1 MIYSETLFLEAKA
14 LLCALIACP
23 SLSKEEDGTAVIIQ
37 DFLTKKGI
45 EPQRLGNNIWAKNL
59 HFDSNKP
66 NVLLNSHH
74 DTVKANE
81 SWTENPFG
89 ATEKEGKIIGLG
101 SNDAGASLVCLI
113 ATFCHFYPEKNLP
126 FNLILSAT
134 AEEEISGK
142 GGIESLLLSG
152 DFPEIAWAIVGEPT
166 DCQVAIAEKGLMVI
180 DATCTGKAGHA
191 ARNEGINAIEIAVSD
206 IQKINTHSFARVSD
220 VLGPVKTTVTV
231 IQAGKQHNV
240 IPDTCTYT
248 IDCRVNELYSL
259 AQVLEELQGI
269 VEATL
274 VPRTMRLQ
282 SSRIE
287 AEHPVV
293 LAAKKL
299 GLETYGSPTLSDQAL
314 LPCPSIKMGP
324 GHSSRSH
331 TADEFIYVDELKQG
345 IDLYIQL
352 LTF

>member
-126 FNLILSAT
+126 FNLILAAT

-152 DFPEIAWAIVGEPT
+152 DFPEITWAIVGEPT

-269 VEATL
+269 VDATL
-274 VPRTMRLQ
+274 VPRSMRLQ

-299 GLETYGSPTLSDQAL
+299 GLETFGSPTLSDQAL

>member
-14 LLCALIACP
+14 LLCAMIACP
-23 SLSKEEDGTAVIIQ
+23 SLSKEEEGTALIIQ
-37 DFLTKKGI
+37 DFLTKKSI
-45 EPQRLGNNIWAKNL
+45 QTHRLGNNIWAKNL

-74 DTVKANE
+74 DTVKANA
-81 SWTENPFG
+81 SWTENPYG

-113 ATFCHFYPEKNLP
+113 ATFCHFYPKNDLP
-126 FNLILSAT
+126 FNLILAAT

-142 GGIESLLLSG
+142 GGIESLLIAD
-152 DFPEIAWAIVGEPT
+152 DFPKIAWAIVGEPT

-191 ARNEGINAIEIAVSD
+191 ARNEGINAIDIAVSD
-206 IQKINTHSFARVSD
+206 IQKIKTHSFARVSD

-269 VEATL
+269 VEAKL
-274 VPRTMRLQ
+274 VPRSMRLQ

-287 AEHPVV
+287 AQHPVV

-299 GLETYGSPTLSDQAL
+299 GLETFGSPTLSDQAL
-314 LPCPSIKMGP
+314 LSCPSIKMGP
-324 GHSSRSH
+324 GHSNRSH

>member
-1 MIYSETLFLEAKA
+1 MMPSETLFLEAKA
-14 LLCALIACP
+14 LVSQLIACP

-37 DFLTKKGI
+37 DFLKAKGI
-45 EPQRLGNNIWAKNL
+45 ETQRLGNNIWAKNL
-59 HFDSNKP
+59 HFDPKKP

-74 DTVKANE
+74 DTVKAND
-81 SWTENPFG
+81 SWTESPFA
-89 ATEKEGKIIGLG
+89 ATEKDGKIIGLG

-113 ATFCHFYPEKNLP
+113 ATFCHFYAMSDLP
-126 FNLILSAT
+126 FNLVLAAT
-134 AEEEISGK
+134 AEEEISGQ
-142 GGIESLLLSG
+142 GGIESLIHHK

-206 IQKINTHSFARVSD
+206 IQKIQGHRFERVSE
-220 VLGPVKTTVTV
+220 VLGAVKTTVTV
-231 IQAGKQHNV
+231 IHAGKQHNV
-240 IPDTCTYT
+240 IPDLCTYT
-248 IDCRVNELYSL
+248 IDCRVNELYTL
-259 AQVLEELQGI
+259 AEILTELQSI
-269 VEATL
+269 VEAQL
-274 VPRTMRLQ
+274 VPRSMRLQ
-282 SSRIE
+282 SSRIDE
-287 AEHPVV
+287 HHPVV

-299 GLETYGSPTLSDQAL
+299 GLKTFGSPTLSDQAL

-324 GHSSRSH
+324 GHSGRSH
-331 TADEFIYVDELKQG
+331 TADEFIYVDEIKQG

>member
-1 MIYSETLFLEAKA
+1 MNSYETLFLEAKA
-14 LLCALIACP
+14 LLCELIACP
-23 SLSKEEDGTAVIIQ
+23 SLSQEEDGTALIIH
-37 DFLTKKGI
+37 DFLVKKGI
-45 EPQRLGNNIWAKNL
+45 QTHRLGNNIWAKNEY
-59 HFDSNKP
+59 FDSNKP
-66 NVLLNSHH
+66 TVLLNSHH
-74 DTVKANE
+74 DTVKAND

-113 ATFCHFYPEKNLP
+113 AAFCHFYAERDLP
-126 FNLILSAT
+126 FNLILAAT

-142 GGIESLLLSG
+142 GGIESLLHSD
-152 DFPEIAWAIVGEPT
+152 DFPAIAWAIVGEPT

-191 ARNEGINAIEIAVSD
+191 ARNEGINAINIAAAD
-206 IQKINTHSFARVSD
+206 IQKINAHAFARISD

-231 IQAGKQHNV
+231 IHAGKQHNV
-240 IPDTCTYT
+240 VPDTCTYT

-259 AQVLEELQGI
+259 AEVLAELQGI
-269 VEATL
+269 VEAKL
-274 VPRTMRLQ
+274 VPRSMRLQ
-282 SSRIE
+282 SSRIDP
-287 AEHPVV
+287 EHPVV

-299 GLETYGSPTLSDQAL
+299 GLGTFGSPTLSDQAL

-324 GHSSRSH
+324 GHSGRSH

-352 LTF
+352 LTL